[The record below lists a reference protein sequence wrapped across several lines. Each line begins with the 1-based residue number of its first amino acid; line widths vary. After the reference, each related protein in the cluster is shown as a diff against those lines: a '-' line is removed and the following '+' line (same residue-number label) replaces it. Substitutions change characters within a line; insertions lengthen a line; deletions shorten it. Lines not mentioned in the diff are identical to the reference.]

1 MNIKFEKYTCWS
13 AESAGQAGFHT
24 LGSRNIVDDA
34 MVHATK
40 VDIPI
45 TPEGGSATLSID
57 QLVEG
62 FIGSFVDD
70 VSSSIYAITGDSGS
84 GKTFVIR
91 CAQTIVEKDVRAHV
105 VYVPRDVTSLHGIL
119 KLILRELP
127 GELAA
132 QALREV
138 EASNV
143 EELNSELLL
152 QLVHAQIKVE
162 LAQGIG
168 REDLMS
174 DASLNEQELLAVG
187 ELYGKIDESTGIYRE
202 GLSDY
207 LAHPAVLNHLIRP
220 EGVLSK
226 HVLAMRGEIVDTDL
240 GAIDENE
247 ILKAD
252 RSIKKDLTLLEN
264 FFFYFG
270 EHPKIAGRMIQQVRE
285 IALSAQVRTSKDL
298 TEIVEDARRILN
310 SQGKQLVLMFEDI
323 ANNGVGLSSS
333 VYDLFRSSG
342 TGGSGAEI
350 SGAVS
355 DLLRSGGSLNNT
367 LPLRVIFAATTG
379 HWQKIPI
386 NVRKSCRRFDVRT
399 LSIED
404 KKSEDI
410 GFQIIAKYF
419 NAARIGKSS
428 MTKAW
433 ESSSESDQESGQ
445 WIPNKCTD
453 CKFREKCHGEFGEVN
468 GVGLYPLNRT
478 AARKVLQHF
487 EKLNI
492 SEGHV
497 GFSPRD
503 IVRRLVS
510 EWLRESQATIS
521 TGKFPNARVEEIVG
535 EEGSLIELGFNR
547 SAVVT
552 DAEFERFEKEMLER
566 VYRSRVVWGDY
577 INKLPKESYSLVFAD
592 AFSLDKESSTG
603 IDVPVING
611 ELSGGEGST
620 GPEKTLKQV
629 LFHVEYSDVTKWASG
644 ELLSPSRVKVLRD
657 LLVKLVGQSIRLDHN
672 LISGRQASIRNLIE
686 EYLGPTSI
694 RIEGALGDELDNRR
708 IQKQILRSPESR
720 VLLHAAFWFNETG
733 GWESVY
739 QRDGEL
745 LTCLPD
751 VRFKGRYLL
760 NEWIDSL
767 AMQIASKIRESV
779 DEAVLSIQLAQFR
792 LLSLN
797 NPELIKDTNVV
808 AIQKLT
814 ATDFQLEGQF
824 APTGTNLINDLARTF
839 DAVVSS
845 AITARQGEGSTR
857 IAEDVV
863 TKLRVFDEFKQ
874 NPDWRGKVEISAEN
888 QLLALREELKSFSE
902 IISNELSNGEKS
914 ISEFRSNLNN
924 LDLGSF
930 KSDLNDFKQVFET
943 LISRSH
949 VNVQPQVVRTLVDDL
964 QNGVTKFIDEKD
976 SLSDLVDSSKDM
988 SDPEIWGLLKR
999 FPFLNEWTHSYT
1011 RLMEIVEQ
1019 LQENLEET
1027 VKGKAV
1033 PDVKQIRTDIKQC
1046 LAGVHAAMGGDEN
1059 VG

>member
-1 MNIKFEKYTCWS
+1 VSIKFEKYTCWT

-24 LGSRNIVDDA
+24 LGSRNVVDDA

-45 TPEGGSATLSID
+45 TPQGGSASLSID
-57 QLVEG
+57 QLVDG
-62 FIGSFVDD
+62 FIESFEDE
-70 VSSSIYAITGDSGS
+70 VSSTIYAITGDSGS

-91 CAQTIVEKDVRAHV
+91 CAQTIVEKDSRAHV
-105 VYVPRDVTSLHGIL
+105 VYVPRDITSLHGIL

-143 EELNSELLL
+143 EELKSELLL
-152 QLVHAQIKVE
+152 QLVHTQIKVE
-162 LAQGIG
+162 LAQGNG
-168 REDLMS
+168 REELLS
-174 DASLNEQELLAVG
+174 DGLLNEQELVAVN
-187 ELYGKIDESTGIYRE
+187 ELYGKLDESSGIYRS

-207 LAHPAVLNHLIRP
+207 LAHPAVINHLIRP
-220 EGVLSK
+220 EGILSQ
-226 HVLAMRGEIVDTDL
+226 HVRAMRGEVLETEL
-240 GAIDENE
+240 GVIDENE
-247 ILKAD
+247 ILTPI
-252 RSIKKDLTLLEN
+252 RSVKKDLEHLEN
-264 FFFYFG
+264 FFFFFDS
-270 EHPKIAGRMIQQVRE
+270 HQKIAAKMIEQVRE
-285 IALSAQVRTSKDL
+285 SALSAQVKTSKDL
-298 TEIVEDARRILN
+298 TEIVEDARHILN
-310 SQGKQLVLMFEDI
+310 SQDKQLVLMFEDI
-323 ANNGVGLSSS
+323 ANNGVGLSNS

-342 TGGSGAEI
+342 IGGREIEI

-355 DLLRSGGSLNNT
+355 DLLRSGGSQKNF

-386 NVRKSCRRFDVRT
+386 NVRNSCRRFDVRT
-399 LSIED
+399 LSIGDE
-404 KKSEDI
+404 KSEQI
-410 GFQIIAKYF
+410 GYQIIAKYF
-419 NAARIGKSS
+419 NAARIGKSA
-428 MTKAW
+428 MTNAW
-433 ESSSESDQESGQ
+433 ATSSESDRDSGH
-445 WIPNKCTD
+445 WIPNKCEG
-453 CKFREKCHGEFGEVN
+453 CEVRLKCHGEFGDVD
-468 GVGLYPLNRT
+468 GVGLYPLNKI

-487 EKLNI
+487 ENI
-492 SEGHV
+492 NIGEGHI

-510 EWLRESQATIS
+510 EWLRESHATIS

-547 SAVVT
+547 SAVVS
-552 DAEFERFEKEMLER
+552 DAEFDRLDQEMLHR
-566 VYRSRVVWGDY
+566 VYRSRVVWADY
-577 INKLPKESYSLVFAD
+577 INKVPKESYSLVFAD
-592 AFSLDKESSTG
+592 AFNLDKETSIEHPDAPLDPPG
-603 IDVPVING
+603 FI
-611 ELSGGEGST
+611 
-620 GPEKTLKQV
+620 KTIKPI

-644 ELLSPSRVKVLRD
+644 EMLSPSRVKVIRE
-657 LLVKLVGQSIRLDHN
+657 LLVKLVRQSLRLDHN
-672 LISGRQASIRNLIE
+672 LISGRQTAIRNLID

-720 VLLHAAFWFNETG
+720 VLLHAAYWFNETG
-733 GWESVY
+733 GWESEY
-739 QRDGEL
+739 KRGAEL

-767 AMQIASKIRESV
+767 ASQITSKIRESV

-797 NPELIKDTNVV
+797 NPELINDTNVV
-808 AIQKLT
+808 AVQKLT
-814 ATDFQLEGQF
+814 DTDFQLEGQF
-824 APTGTNLINDLARTF
+824 APTGNNLIDDLARTF

-845 AITARQGEGSTR
+845 AISARQGEGSTR

-874 NPDWRGKVEISAEN
+874 NPDWRGKVEISADN

-914 ISEFRSNLNN
+914 INEFRLNLNN
-924 LDLGSF
+924 LDLESF
-930 KSDLNDFKQVFET
+930 RSDLDDFKRVFET

-949 VNVQPQVVRTLVDDL
+949 VNVQPQVVRTLIDEL
-964 QNGVTKFIDEKD
+964 QNGISKFIQEKD
-976 SLSDLVDSSKDM
+976 SLNDLVDSSKDM

-999 FPFLNEWTHSYT
+999 FPFLNDWAQNFVLVMDAAEKIE
-1011 RLMEIVEQ
+1011 RELAGV
-1019 LQENLEET
+1019 

-1033 PDVKQIRTDIKQC
+1033 PDVKRLREDIENC
-1046 LAGVHAAMGGDEN
+1046 LLGVVTAMGGVDN
-1059 VG
+1059 VI